1 MGYSGNGICFSVRKS
16 RTQILGLQII
26 LWVWGNCLIILP
38 HNWPLWKMNGMVLIF
53 QDCYENSVRK
63 HSIPGMWKALN
74 QCSFF
79 FLIHILSLSLDKESG
94 IMKLFTC
101 VFPLP
106 FFNMV
111 KGLWSRHLSGVVLCV
126 WCRRNVNRKNIQ
138 EIRLVYKK
146 GLCSQTK
153 TLEVT
158 LLACK
163 KIGLNS
169 LNHLFSISVST
180 EDSDPGDLL
189 RREGGPAC
197 H

>member
-1 MGYSGNGICFSVRKS
+1 
-16 RTQILGLQII
+16 
-26 LWVWGNCLIILP
+26 
-38 HNWPLWKMNGMVLIF
+38 MNR
-53 QDCYENSVRK
+53 Q
-63 HSIPGMWKALN
+63 
-74 QCSFF
+74 
-79 FLIHILSLSLDKESG
+79 
-94 IMKLFTC
+94 
-101 VFPLP
+101 
-106 FFNMV
+106 
-111 KGLWSRHLSGVVLCV
+111 
-126 WCRRNVNRKNIQ
+126 NIQ
-138 EIRLVYKK
+138 EIRLVHKK
-146 GLCSQTK
+146 GLCSQAK